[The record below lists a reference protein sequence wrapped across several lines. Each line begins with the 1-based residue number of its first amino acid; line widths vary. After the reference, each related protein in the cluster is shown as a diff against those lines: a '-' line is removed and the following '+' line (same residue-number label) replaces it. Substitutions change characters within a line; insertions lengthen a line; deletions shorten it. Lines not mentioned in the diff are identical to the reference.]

1 MKTSENSVSENSLSE
16 TKSAVE
22 KTTMSVFLAAAL
34 LVIFLVPLNAMA
46 SRERFV
52 LDFNDSHIRGHRG
65 EPATLFLKRSLKQQ
79 YPHVKIS
86 NMDLCKVVL
95 VAKSK
100 KGKGGA
106 KLRVGDRT
114 TSMYRVDGH
123 PGNFKNE
130 RRASFDRVKFYNPS
144 NNSRGPWQVDLKGNF
159 IVRKV
164 VLEVEDHSRSRH
176 HRGWRYYSHY
186 RW

>member
-1 MKTSENSVSENSLSE
+1 MKTSENSVSENSISV
-16 TKSAVE
+16 TKSVVE
-22 KTTMSVFLAAAL
+22 KTTMGVLPVAVL
-34 LVIFLVPLNAMA
+34 LLIFLVPLNAMA

-52 LDFNDSHIRGHRG
+52 LDFNDSHIRGHKG

-86 NMDLCKVVL
+86 NMDLYKVVL

-114 TSMYRVDGH
+114 TAMYRVAGH
-123 PGNFKNE
+123 PRALKNE
-130 RRASFDRVKFYNPS
+130 RRTSFDRVKFYNPS
-144 NNSRGPWQVDLKGNF
+144 NNSRGSWQVDLKGNF

-164 VLEVEDHSRSRH
+164 VLEVENHSRSRH
-176 HRGWRYYSHY
+176 HRGWRYYSY
-186 RW
+186 YK